1 MEHNDSKTE
10 IIANY
15 YSLHYEELKSF
26 VTSRLP
32 STSEA
37 EDLVQ
42 NVFVR
47 LLQNDKM
54 IIPVTLP
61 SLVYT
66 MTRNLITDYWR
77 RKQRMDEYEHTI
89 HQEDWQKRCAEDV
102 ESIYSA
108 RQINEILEKGIARLS
123 DKQRP
128 IYLMN
133 LYDGMPVS
141 EIATQLDMN
150 YKCIENRLGSAR
162 KIVRKYMER
171 MLA

>member
-1 MEHNDSKTE
+1 MEHCESKSRM
-10 IIANY
+10 IANY

-26 VTSRLP
+26 VMSRLP
-32 STSEA
+32 STNEA

-61 SLVYT
+61 NLVYT
-66 MTRNLITDYWR
+66 MTKNLITDYWR
-77 RKQRMDEYEHTI
+77 RKRRIEEYEHTI
-89 HQEDWQKRCAEDV
+89 SKQDWQKRYVEDV

-128 IYLMN
+128 VYLMN
-133 LYDGMPVS
+133 LYGGMPVS

-162 KIVRKYMER
+162 KIVRKFMER

>member
-1 MEHNDSKTE
+1 MEHKESKSSM
-10 IIANY
+10 IANY
-15 YSLHYEELKSF
+15 YSLHYEELKAF
-26 VTSRLP
+26 VASRMP
-32 STSEA
+32 STCEA

-66 MTRNLITDYWR
+66 MTKNLITDYWR
-77 RKQRMDEYEHTI
+77 RKQRIEEYEHTI
-89 HQEDWQKRCAEDV
+89 SKQDWPRRYAEDV

-128 IYLMN
+128 VYLMN